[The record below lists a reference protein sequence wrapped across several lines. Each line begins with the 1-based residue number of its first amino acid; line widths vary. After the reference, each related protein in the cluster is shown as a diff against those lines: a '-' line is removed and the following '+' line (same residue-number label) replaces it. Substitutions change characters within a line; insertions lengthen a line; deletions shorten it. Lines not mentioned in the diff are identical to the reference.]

1 MSQVGGKFFGA
12 AASVGRM
19 APASVALDGALLALA
34 AATAAVCLRGMQRE
48 LVCAQVTRDD

>member
-1 MSQVGGKFFGA
+1 MGGKFFGA